1 MQPKDGGKIF
11 TPQESTEML
20 QYIVTTMASGF
31 ERLGNEIAE
40 IKKVMVTKDDLK
52 SYPTKEDLK
61 SHPTTN
67 DLKTEF
73 RASEIRMMDYTDKR
87 LAQMENRLLLPL
99 RQEDEKVDEVIVSA
113 EQRDLFDHVEARRLK
128 NLGPFPKLSAA

>member
-31 ERLGNEIAE
+31 ERLGGEIAE
-40 IKKVMVTKDDLK
+40 IKKVMVTKDDL
-52 SYPTKEDLK
+52 
-61 SHPTTN
+61 
-67 DLKTEF
+67 
-73 RASEIRMMDYTDKR
+73 RMSETRMMDYTDNR
-87 LAQMENRLLLPL
+87 FTQAENRILMPL
-99 RQEDEKVDEVIVSA
+99 HQMNEKVDEVIVSA

>member
-1 MQPKDGGKIF
+1 
-11 TPQESTEML
+11 ML

-40 IKKVMVTKDDLK
+40 IKKVMVTKDDLRI
-52 SYPTKEDLK
+52 DLK
-61 SHPTTN
+61 KYPTTN
-67 DLKTEF
+67 DLKSEF